1 MKENRS
7 SLALYAAAFIQMV
20 GVGLIVALLPSKVIA
35 LSGSMANVGL
45 IASAFAVPFILLQ
58 LPVGNLGDRFG
69 HKRFL
74 VAGYVI
80 AGLTGFL
87 YFKAESVNSLLLGR
101 VLQGFAEIPVWA
113 LAPAL
118 LSILF
123 AESKGEA
130 IGRYNASIH
139 LGLTAGSLLSVY
151 VYSVWSG
158 NEAFLLYALSG
169 LMGAVI
175 IATLVRGPDLGESL
189 APGRGAGFREVFH
202 AMSKISRPA
211 IHGGVIIYGAFYGI
225 FLTVIPAV
233 LLSVKGFSQ
242 SEVGAFFALFYIA
255 ISISQVA
262 AGKVADKAGP
272 NPAIFAGLLLV
283 AAGVSAFM
291 FFGGIAVLVML
302 FVASFGLGMFCVS
315 AMVLLNEAVPVSLKG
330 SVSGVFYLLW
340 GIGFFLAPP
349 LISRLGDAWGYN
361 TIFLICAAVV
371 MAEMGAF
378 SISRKTP

>member
-20 GVGLIVALLPSKVIA
+20 GVGLIVALLPSRVIE

-45 IASAFAVPFILLQ
+45 IASAFAVPFVLLQ

-87 YFKAESVNSLLLGR
+87 YFKAGSVNGLLLGR
-101 VLQGFAEIPVWA
+101 FLQGFAEIPVWA

-151 VYSVWSG
+151 VHSVWSG
-158 NEAFLLYALSG
+158 NEAFLLYAASG
-169 LMGAVI
+169 FMGALIV
-175 IATLVRGPDLGESL
+175 AFLVRGAEYGRQAMPGSGADLR
-189 APGRGAGFREVFH
+189 AVFR
-202 AMSKISRPA
+202 ALYMISRPA

-255 ISISQVA
+255 ISVSQVA
-262 AGKVADKAGP
+262 AGRVADKIGP
-272 NPAIFAGLLLV
+272 NPTIFTGLLLV
-283 AAGVSAFM
+283 ATGVSAFM
-291 FFGGIAVLVML
+291 LFSGAAVLATL

-349 LISRLGDAWGYN
+349 LISRLGDAWGYKS
-361 TIFLICAAVV
+361 IFLICAVV
-371 MAEMGAF
+371 VLAEMGAF